1 MGVYVEYCWV
11 RLGSPDPYA
20 SGDSIS
26 LVARCFSS
34 SNGCGLVR
42 LLLPDEDSDPCS
54 AVSLREPAAKA
65 LLVVVFDRVAEG
77 PNWVVR
83 VQVVL

>member
-1 MGVYVEYCWV
+1 MVVALFVFSCLMRTLTRVLPRFGV
-11 RLGSPDPYA
+11 
-20 SGDSIS
+20 
-26 LVARCFSS
+26 
-34 SNGCGLVR
+34 
-42 LLLPDEDSDPCS
+42 